1 MKYLSAD
8 RLICMD
14 GIHFNPKDN
23 LDKFGWADSG
33 REAVV
38 FQIVIESRSYA
49 VHAAMS
55 EYGFIAWDIFDGD
68 VCGSDVSSFIKN
80 KLSPVFQ
87 NNSFLLLDN
96 AANQRTDEVIAT
108 MESSLGGRFVYNVE
122 YSPELNPIER
132 GFSLIRRWI
141 RNNEQMYLGRHV
153 LLINSAFNAYS
164 VEGPFGDMVF
174 MFFELYRKNHECFLH
189 DISLN
194 YDNY

>member
-108 MESSLGGRFVYNVE
+108 MESSLGGRFVTML
-122 YSPELNPIER
+122 STAQ
-132 GFSLIRRWI
+132 S
-141 RNNEQMYLGRHV
+141 
-153 LLINSAFNAYS
+153 
-164 VEGPFGDMVF
+164 
-174 MFFELYRKNHECFLH
+174 
-189 DISLN
+189 
-194 YDNY
+194 